1 MDANRPSARIRI
13 VQESEATGET
23 AAIYDEVR
31 QVFGMPMVP
40 DIVKVAS
47 IRPDFMRVLLEG
59 YKAMFFAGQ
68 LPRQVK
74 EMIATV
80 VSRTN
85 SCSY

>member
-1 MDANRPSARIRI
+1 MTAPKNPRIRI

-23 AAIYDEVR
+23 AAVYDEVR
-31 QVFGMPMVP
+31 AVFGIPWVP
-40 DIVKVAS
+40 DIMKIAS
-47 IRPDFMRVLLEG
+47 ARPDFSRVLLEG
-59 YKAMFFAGQ
+59 YKAMFTTGGH
-68 LPRQVK
+68 LPRQLK